1 MRFLK
6 GRIGYYC
13 YLLNR
18 FDNVNKDV
26 QVIQV
31 IQVIK
36 MVQVVQVVR
45 MICIQKIYGFQ
56 GLIHQIIEES

>member
-18 FDNVNKDV
+18 FDNVNKDD
-26 QVIQV
+26 
-31 IQVIK
+31 
-36 MVQVVQVVR
+36 
-45 MICIQKIYGFQ
+45 
-56 GLIHQIIEES
+56 GLYWDALGCNWAVTGLY